1 MDINSLNLSAEDKQ
15 LLFNTMQTA
24 PHRPRAVI
32 HKSPIGQMLRQ
43 LERTMTVEDIMK
55 PTRTTTSLFADDPHE
70 GTYCCLGCRQE
81 IKRTYFPPKKQYGL
95 NKACPCVVAESER
108 EEKERERKHR
118 RSQMDRI
125 YARSMM
131 NDALKKAS
139 FDNFIPR
146 PGTESI
152 LRAAKGLVR
161 DFEQRKT
168 GVMFYGPP
176 GNGKSHTA
184 AAVHHEL
191 NREGYICLFLDV
203 PQLFNLAKDTFRR
216 DSKVTLTDIVSG
228 AIAADLLT
236 LDELGSGYLTET
248 EFNDILFPIL
258 NGRQGKPTNF
268 TTNLELSRL
277 QTWFAYDKSGKPVDP
292 DGRLY
297 DRILG
302 STDIYHNTATSKR
315 REDAIKRIKGG
326 QTV

>member
-1 MDINSLNLSAEDKQ
+1 M
-15 LLFNTMQTA
+15 
-24 PHRPRAVI
+24 
-32 HKSPIGQMLRQ
+32 
-43 LERTMTVEDIMK
+43 
-55 PTRTTTSLFADDPHE
+55 
-70 GTYCCLGCRQE
+70 
-81 IKRTYFPPKKQYGL
+81 
-95 NKACPCVVAESER
+95 VAENER
-108 EEKERERKHR
+108 EEKERNRKHR

-131 NDALKKAS
+131 NDSLKQAS
-139 FDNFIPR
+139 FGNFLPR

-152 LRAAKGLVR
+152 LKGAKGFVS

-168 GVMFYGPP
+168 GIMFFGPP
-176 GNGKSHTA
+176 GNGKSHAA

-191 NREGYICLFLDV
+191 NRQGFICLFLDV

-228 AIAADLLT
+228 AINADLLT

-268 TTNLELSRL
+268 TTNLDLSRL
-277 QTWFAYDKSGKPVDP
+277 QTWFSYDKNGKPVDP
-292 DGRLY
+292 DGRMY

-302 STDIYHNTATSKR
+302 STDIFENKATSKR
-315 REDAIKRIKGG
+315 REDAIRRMKGE
-326 QTV
+326 